1 MGEGGHGATVQQ
13 CMLWVR
19 VGVYVGMEQQLSSAV
34 GEGGRVC
41 GDGATAQ
48 QCCG

>member
-1 MGEGGHGATVQQ
+1 MWGWSNSSAV
-13 CMLWVR
+13 LWVR